1 MSVSQIGSYHK
12 KVSTEPGEGY
22 AMYDLAKTIQQDRRR
37 HACAQRMISEQARRR
52 SNPFGLPRVMAH
64 RRTRTEVIGG

>member
-1 MSVSQIGSYHK
+1 
-12 KVSTEPGEGY
+12 
-22 AMYDLAKTIQQDRRR
+22 MYDLAKTIQQDRRR